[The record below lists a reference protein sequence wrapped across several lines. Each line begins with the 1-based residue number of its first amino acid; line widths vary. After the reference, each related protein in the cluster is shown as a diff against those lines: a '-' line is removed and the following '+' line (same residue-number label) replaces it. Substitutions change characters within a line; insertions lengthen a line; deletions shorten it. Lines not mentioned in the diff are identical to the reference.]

1 MQIKD
6 CDKLRKYIDNIN
18 EIFLVLDKKGKITD
32 INKKGCKILGCSRKK
47 IIGKDWFSNFLPKE
61 IRKEIKE
68 VFNKILKGKLKEV
81 EFYENAIIDKKGNYK
96 LILWHNSYIKDK
108 KGNILEVISSGKD
121 ITEERKKKF
130 ELKRQQHLFKLL
142 FEYAPD
148 AYFLLDFKGNFL
160 DGNKKTE
167 EIIGYKKKKIIGKNI
182 FNLKILPKKNFPT
195 ATKSMMLN
203 LAGKQSGPFEYEL
216 IKKSGEKIW
225 VEIIAKPIEFIDKN
239 VILCIA
245 RDITERKKLIAQI
258 IQDSFVLQSTLEPVI
273 LFDENNNIVFVNNAL
288 KKITGFSEQ
297 ELLNK
302 KINEIQK
309 EKEQGKIN
317 KIKKENK
324 IIYESFL
331 IKKDGGFIPVEINE
345 KYIKLDNKKF
355 GICVMHDMIFRIK
368 QEEEI
373 RNTIQELNQIL
384 DSTSGAIFITGK
396 DGTILKANKRFCEL
410 VEKKESEVLGVKC
423 SNFIN
428 IAEYDCFFNN
438 VISGNQIKDIERKI
452 TLSNGKEK
460 YILINAQPFFDANGQ
475 IVGVIAD
482 FKDISKIKEAEEIT
496 QKAYEKLKEADVIKT
511 TFFSMVS
518 HELRNP
524 LTSIK
529 GFLTLLDKGAAGEL
543 NSKQKEFIEILSNNT
558 ARLLNLIN
566 ELLDMS
572 KIESGTFSI
581 TKSSVNIIDTVNKA
595 VKEIAPILNQKNI
608 TIVNNSTDKIFTVN
622 IDEYRII
629 QVIVNIIN
637 NAVKFSKENTKIYI
651 DINPVQKEKMNIPN
665 YADISKLNARESI
678 LIKIKDEGP
687 GIEKEN
693 LAKIF
698 DRFYQVKETD
708 KPIFK
713 GLGLGLY
720 IAKAI
725 VDAHNGAIWVESE
738 GKGMGATFFILLP
751 F

>member
-1 MQIKD
+1 MSVNE
-6 CDKLRKYIDNIN
+6 CDKLKKYINNIN
-18 EIFLVLDKKGKITD
+18 EIFLVLDKKGKIVD
-32 INKKGCKILGCSRKK
+32 INEKGCEILGCCRKK
-47 IIGKDWFSNFLPKE
+47 IIGKDWFLNFLPKE
-61 IRKEIKE
+61 IKKEIKG
-68 VFNKILKGKLKEV
+68 VFNKILKGELKEV
-81 EFYENAIIDKKGNYK
+81 KTYENAIVDAKGNYK
-96 LILWHNSYIKDK
+96 LILWRNSYIKDK
-108 KGNILEVISSGKD
+108 KGNILEVISAGKD
-121 ITEERKKKF
+121 ITEERKKEI
-130 ELKRQQHLFKLL
+130 ELKRQQYLFKML
-142 FEYAPD
+142 FDYAPEG
-148 AYFLLDFKGNFL
+148 YFLLDFKGNFL

-167 EIIGYKKKKIIGKNI
+167 EIIGYKKENLIGKNI
-182 FNLKILPKKNFPT
+182 FKLKILPKKYFPT
-195 ATKSMMLN
+195 ATKSIMLN

-216 IKKSGEKIW
+216 IRKNGEKIW
-225 VEIIAKPIEFIDKN
+225 VEITAKPLEFIDKN

-258 IQDSFVLQSTLEPVI
+258 IQDSFVLHSTLEPVI
-273 LFDENNNIVFVNNAL
+273 LFDENNKIIFINKAL
-288 KKITGFSEQ
+288 KEITGFTEQ

-302 KINEIQK
+302 KIDEIQK
-309 EKEQGKIN
+309 VEEKN
-317 KIKKENK
+317 KIKKRNT
-324 IIYESFL
+324 IIYEGLL
-331 IKKDGGFIPVEINE
+331 IKKDGGEIPVEVNQ
-345 KYIKLDNKKF
+345 KFIKLDNKKF
-355 GICVMHDMIFRIK
+355 GLCVMHDMTHRIK

-384 DSTSGAIFITGK
+384 DSTSGAICITGR
-396 DGTILKANKRFCEL
+396 DGIILKANKRFYEL
-410 VEKKESEVLGVKC
+410 VEKKEDEVLGSWC
-423 SNFIN
+423 GNSIN
-428 IAEYDCFFNN
+428 IPVHDCFFKS
-438 VISGNQIKDIERKI
+438 VINGNQIKDLEQKI
-452 TLSNGKEK
+452 SLSNGKEK
-460 YILINAQPFFDANGQ
+460 YILINANPFKNANGE

-496 QKAYEKLKEADVIKT
+496 KKAYEKLKEADMIKT

-543 NSKQKEFIEILSNNT
+543 NSKQKEFVEILTNNT

-581 TKSSVNIIDTVNKA
+581 TKSSVNIIDTINKA
-595 VKEIAPILNQKNI
+595 VKEIMPIVSQKNI
-608 TIVNNSTDKIFTVN
+608 TIVNNFTDKIFTVN

-637 NAVKFSKENTKIYI
+637 NATKFSKENTKIYI
-651 DINPVQKEKMNIPN
+651 DIDRVQKESINIPD
-665 YADISKLNARESI
+665 YADTSKLNASDYI

-738 GKGMGATFFILLP
+738 GKGMGATFLILLP